1 MDLKTQLTA
10 RLHEQL
16 KNWTHDDVPTCWW
29 TQGVTQLICGD
40 ELVGRTVLGSYRH
53 LSGRLGDSLAASLQ
67 TSHVWSLRRNPIADV
82 SGYWS
87 LPGRVVS
94 HGLLIGLSGRK
105 LIDMLSSCLWRFSE
119 SSLLHVEVGAP
130 GDVFPVFSQ
139 SYLSCRCCCWESC
152 QPGSDCQ
159 LFVLFCPHYS
169 FICWAAVMESD
180 EVCDADVTHHSE
192 EVCVSDR
199 GPPWIKWRHHFV
211 F

>member
-1 MDLKTQLTA
+1 MNTRCDSADLWWWAGWQDCSGILSTSVWTPRRLISSITA
-10 RLHEQL
+10 
-16 KNWTHDDVPTCWW
+16 NVTCVKFKAKSDSWCQW
-29 TQGVTQLICGD
+29 LLIAP
-40 ELVGRTVLGSYRH
+40 R
-53 LSGRLGDSLAASLQ
+53 
-67 TSHVWSLRRNPIADV
+67 
-82 SGYWS
+82 
-87 LPGRVVS
+87 PGRQPWFVNW
-94 HGLLIGLSGRK
+94 LSGRK